1 MVGNRYD
8 ISGLVEAQFEPGS
21 RRRVLRNLLGVKR
34 KRELD
39 SIEAARLADVTDW
52 AIRHF
57 EVDHRFTAEDI
68 CLLHRRWLGD
78 VYSWAGEYRQVN
90 ISKGNFHF
98 AMAAQV
104 PRLMQELQRNELT
117 GSTPCAFDDPERV
130 IEALAVTHAELVLIH
145 PFREGNG
152 RISRL
157 LATLMALQAGMPLL
171 DFSGIRGRQ
180 REAYFVAVQAAMSR
194 NYEPMKAIFRAV
206 LRKSG
211 WTG

>member
-1 MVGNRYD
+1 MSLNRYD
-8 ISGLVEAQFEPGS
+8 ISGLIEAQFESGS
-21 RRRVLRNLLGVKR
+21 RGRVLKNLIGVRSKR
-34 KRELD
+34 QMD
-39 SIEAARLADVTDW
+39 TIEAAKLAEVTDW
-52 AIRHF
+52 AIQHF
-57 EVDHRFTAEDI
+57 DVGHRFTADDI
-68 CLLHRRWLGD
+68 RLLHQRWLGD

-90 ISKGNFHF
+90 ISKDDFHF

-104 PRLMQELQRNELT
+104 PRLMQTLEKKELARN
-117 GSTPCAFDDPERV
+117 TPCTFAGPDRV

-171 DFSGIRGRQ
+171 DFSGVRGRH
-180 REAYFVAVQAAMSR
+180 REDYFAAVQAAMSR
-194 NYEPMKAIFRAV
+194 HYEPMKAVFRAV

-211 WTG
+211 WKN